1 MIPCESQF
9 CLQYMILCCLY
20 IINVELFE
28 KKTKY
33 HITNN
38 NKLLNPLVYNKMIL
52 VLKFKTLS
60 VAENIRVFLS
70 HIFQCTCILWWRC
83 TCSGGDEWSLPPLSC
98 EDWVQVLL
106 NGHLF
111 AEAAVVVCE
120 DGVWVAL
127 HRLLHQLITG
137 RRMRMK
143 VSAAQRGSG
152 FQDRV
157 RAASSVCEC
166 VCACGCVCVSLLA
179 VWQTFNEA
187 VMA

>member
-20 IINVELFE
+20 IINMELFE
-28 KKTKY
+28 KKAKY

-52 VLKFKTLS
+52 TLS
-60 VAENIRVFLS
+60 VAKNIRMFLS
-70 HIFQCTCILWWRC
+70 HIFQCRCILWCRC
-83 TCSGGDEWSLPPLSC
+83 TCSGGGEWSLPPLSC

-137 RRMRMK
+137 RRMKIK

-157 RAASSVCEC
+157 RAASSVC
-166 VCACGCVCVSLLA
+166 VCVCVRLCVRIPPGCMANMEWS
-179 VWQTFNEA
+179 FNGIN
-187 VMA
+187 